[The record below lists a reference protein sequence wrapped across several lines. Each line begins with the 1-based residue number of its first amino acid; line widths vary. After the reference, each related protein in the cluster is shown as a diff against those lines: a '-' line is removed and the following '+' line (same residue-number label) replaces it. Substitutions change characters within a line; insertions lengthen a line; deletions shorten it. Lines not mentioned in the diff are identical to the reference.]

1 MAWVLRQGYGCD
13 AAGIWAAITPAAGDP
28 IPGTGIIGIRDRGR
42 PGLDR
47 DLIRPW
53 DSPRKGPRPGA
64 AAPAFR
70 GRQGGLLCADGEHGR
85 IGPGRGLVSRPVIAR
100 RK

>member
-1 MAWVLRQGYGCD
+1 MARVLRQGYGCD
-13 AAGIWAAITPAAGDP
+13 AAGIWAAITPAGRVTLS
-28 IPGTGIIGIRDRGR
+28 GVIGIRDRGR

-47 DLIRPW
+47 DLIRPR

-70 GRQGGLLCADGEHGR
+70 GRQGGHLCADGEHGR